1 MGTEAQRV
9 LGPVP
14 GRYNHAAR
22 NGSGPVCKNSLALPH
37 LMSAAQ
43 PDSR

>member
-1 MGTEAQRV
+1 MGRAQRV
-9 LGPVP
+9 LEPVLVP
-14 GRYNHAAR
+14 TTHAAR